1 MFYAADLTMVVFMSV
16 INADSC
22 AMLSTYQ
29 DYFHNVVQDVTSHG
43 RPIRQPYKTDIE
55 ISHPYST
62 GFAHWTLNQS
72 DNILLITHVNL
83 YMGTKT
89 KPI

>member
-1 MFYAADLTMVVFMSV
+1 MVVFMYAIS
-16 INADSC
+16 ADSS

-43 RPIRQPYKTDIE
+43 RPIHPTYKTDIE

-62 GFAHWTLNQS
+62 GFAHWTFNQS
-72 DNILLITHVNL
+72 DNILLIILLIINVNL
-83 YMGTKT
+83 YMGTKIE
-89 KPI
+89 PI

>member
-1 MFYAADLTMVVFMSV
+1 MMVVFMYAIS
-16 INADSC
+16 ADSC

-62 GFAHWTLNQS
+62 GFTHWTFNQS
-72 DNILLITHVNL
+72 DNILLIILLIINVNL
-83 YMGTKT
+83 YMGTKIE
-89 KPI
+89 PI